1 MKRLDECSCGCGGAK
16 GGCNDNDAN
25 YMFFGNLKIIKKYV
39 DAMLQ
44 MDPSQIQSILSNG
57 HDWAADHVATS
68 KDDIQ
73 EVGDF
78 LMNEMQ
84 HEMPGFGGTASQ
96 PQFIPVGFKDQLK
109 QAMHETIRK
118 VDGGYAVYPK
128 QGGKRLGTHKT
139 RKAALKQLAAIE
151 ISKHKK

>member
-1 MKRLDECSCGCGGAK
+1 
-16 GGCNDNDAN
+16 
-25 YMFFGNLKIIKKYV
+25 
-39 DAMLQ
+39 MLQ
-44 MDPSQIQSILSNG
+44 MDPRHVQSILSDG
-57 HDWAADHVATS
+57 QDWAADHVATS

-78 LMNEMQ
+78 LMNTMQ
-84 HEMPGFGGTASQ
+84 HEMPGFAGNTVQ
-96 PQFIPVGFKDQLK
+96 PQFVPVGFKDQLK

-118 VDGGYAVYPK
+118 IEGGYAVYPSK
-128 QGGKRLGTHKT
+128 GGKRLGTHKT